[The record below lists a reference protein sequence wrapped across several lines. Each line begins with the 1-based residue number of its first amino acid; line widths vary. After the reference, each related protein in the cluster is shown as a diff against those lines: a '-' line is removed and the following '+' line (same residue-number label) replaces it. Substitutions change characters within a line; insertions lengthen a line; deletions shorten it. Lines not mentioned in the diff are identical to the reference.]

1 MQVQQKKIKG
11 FSLLE
16 VLVVLAIVGIISA
29 IAIPNFSSMSKD
41 RKVRIEAE
49 RIKDL
54 IVGINSQVQRG
65 SYGFGQFVVETDDSG
80 KLSFS
85 TNGMLT
91 TKLAQNIGVPGWHSS
106 STRCEVEES
115 SSNKFDHYGKSGT
128 NPEVRHFETDEVN
141 ISISNGA
148 VCFSKDGTKFLQTGS
163 LQNQFIIKIDGENQ
177 KDYVVVCGKNNS
189 CDVIAPEKPSYLV
202 LWSRFGTITK
212 YKRGKSDWT
221 IR

>member
-1 MQVQQKKIKG
+1 MQAQQKKIKG

-29 IAIPNFSSMSKD
+29 IGIPQFSSLSKD
-41 RKVRIEAE
+41 REVRIEAE
-49 RIKDL
+49 RIRDL
-54 IVGINSQVQRG
+54 IVSINSQVQRG
-65 SYGFGQFVVETDDSG
+65 SYGFGQFVVETEDSG

-141 ISISNGA
+141 ISISSGA
-148 VCFSKDGTKFLQTGS
+148 VCFSKDGTYFSTSGDLTENNIYVCSK
-163 LQNQFIIKIDGENQ
+163 NIDDCPDYPGF
-177 KDYVVVCGKNNS
+177 KDK
-189 CDVIAPEKPSYLV
+189 DRKKKVIFEIS
-202 LWSRFGTITK
+202 WTRFGNVKLEK
-212 YKRGKSDWT
+212 YNVNNGDWA
-221 IR
+221 IQ